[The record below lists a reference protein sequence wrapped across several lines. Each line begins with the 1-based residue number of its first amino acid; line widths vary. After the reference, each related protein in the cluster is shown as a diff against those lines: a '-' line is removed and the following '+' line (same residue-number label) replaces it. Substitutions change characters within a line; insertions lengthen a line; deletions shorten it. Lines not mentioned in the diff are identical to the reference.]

1 MNKYITNLVIVLLVL
16 AVSPVIAVDTG
27 TSITPDIT
35 IEDFVPMIWQCG
47 DRRVLDD
54 GVEPGR
60 CSAEDDLMGERT
72 HDYAFE
78 GEQVEWDVLVL
89 DKNGIEKISDVYVG
103 LSPSEIVCDQDCML
117 DKILGGQDAEDFDI
131 EANCE
136 LVAILDNRSEI
147 DETCNARILEEELT
161 HVSNNVAA
169 EYKCTLTVETADSMQ
184 GEFWAAPIVVDLD
197 DNFAVTDEKDFWF
210 FNPEIG
216 LNLYGDMSFEDVR
229 PGTQAYSDA
238 LLIENAAE
246 AGSGVMLDMYI
257 SGTDFFDSD
266 SSGAKC
272 PVSNVLELD
281 NFDYYATHGA
291 YDTKNVNGPGSL
303 TPDAEGYMSIPLGDK
318 ITSAREIVGEQTFTE
333 THTNQN
339 NVCTG
344 ADALGYLGN
353 VLSPGDEMS
362 MTFRL
367 SVPEPC
373 NGNFDTGDIF
383 FWGEA
388 I

>member
-1 MNKYITNLVIVLLVL
+1 MNKFVTNLVIVLLVL
-16 AVSPVIAVDTG
+16 AVSPVLAVDTG

-35 IEDFVPMIWQCG
+35 IEDFVPMIWECG
-47 DRRVLDD
+47 TRTVLDD

-60 CSAEDDLMGERT
+60 CTEDGQDMSERD
-72 HDYAFE
+72 HNYAFE
-78 GEQVEWDVLVL
+78 GEQVEWTVLVL
-89 DKNGIEKISDVYVG
+89 EKNGIEKISDVYVG
-103 LSPSEIVCDQDCML
+103 LSPSDIICDDDCML

-131 EANCE
+131 EANCK
-136 LVAILDNRSEI
+136 LVEVLREGDKI
-147 DETCNARILEEELT
+147 DSSCNARILEETLSE
-161 HVSNNVAA
+161 VPSDNMAA
-169 EYKCTLTVETADSMQ
+169 KYRCTLTVETADSMQ

-197 DNFAVTDEKDFWF
+197 DNFAVIDEKDYWF

-229 PGTQAYSDA
+229 PGSDAYSDA

-246 AGSGVMLDMYI
+246 AGSGVMLDMYV
-257 SGTDFFDSD
+257 SGTNFYDSD

-272 PVSNVLELD
+272 PVTNELALT
-281 NFDYYATHGA
+281 NFRYYATHGA
-291 YDTKNVNGPGSL
+291 YVSHFEGGPVDG
-303 TPDAEGYMSIPLGDK
+303 EGYMSIPLGDK
-318 ITSAREIVGEQTFTE
+318 ITSSKEIVGQDTYAAAHADNSCTTE
-333 THTNQN
+333 PDT
-339 NVCTG
+339 
-344 ADALGYLGN
+344 GN

-362 MTFRL
+362 MTFKL